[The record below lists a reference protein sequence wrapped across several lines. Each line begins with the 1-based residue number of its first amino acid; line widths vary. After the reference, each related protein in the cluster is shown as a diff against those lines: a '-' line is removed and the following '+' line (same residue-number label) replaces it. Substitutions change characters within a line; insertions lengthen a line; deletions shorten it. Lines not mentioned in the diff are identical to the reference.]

1 MQHASI
7 CLMLWEA
14 LARPS
19 MSMLA
24 HVVYTCMKP
33 YQCAITHKTWNST
46 EFTKCYCSLLFYA
59 SLCYYSLLIL
69 AKYKLLCIC
78 CYICHVFTILEL
90 WFVNRPVWHNG
101 PSRLQWTKP
110 SLPIQH
116 SYSTSSP
123 FQQPM
128 ISYWVWAWGTV
139 LKKGPT
145 EWREHFA
152 FN

>member
-1 MQHASI
+1 M
-7 CLMLWEA
+7 
-14 LARPS
+14 ARPS
-19 MSMLA
+19 MSMLT
-24 HVVYTCMKP
+24 HTVYTGMKL
-33 YQCAITHKTWNST
+33 CRCTLAHKTRNFA

-59 SLCYYSLLIL
+59 CLCYCSLLIL

-78 CYICHVFTILEL
+78 CYICLVFTFLEL
-90 WFVNRPVWHNG
+90 WFVNRPVRHNG
-101 PSRLQWTKP
+101 PNGLQWIKP
-110 SLPIQH
+110 SSPIQH
-116 SYSTSSP
+116 SYSTSGP